1 MVFITKTAAEIKK
14 KITYRNFGP
23 NNMLQY
29 SQLEMRAC
37 NCHANAASH
46 RLMHRLTSWSVSYHH
61 IASKRRRNQP
71 ARSQVAE
78 PNWDEEMTLFR
89 KRVNSPNQLET
100 LRKIEAEVSVGK
112 VS

>member
-1 MVFITKTAAEIKK
+1 MQPV
-14 KITYRNFGP
+14 R
-23 NNMLQY
+23 
-29 SQLEMRAC
+29 SQL
-37 NCHANAASH
+37 
-46 RLMHRLTSWSVSYHH
+46 
-61 IASKRRRNQP
+61 
-71 ARSQVAE
+71 AE